1 MPSRALVVAMVAAA
15 LLVVSIGADALM
27 NRTYVL
33 EVQDG
38 AGGWHVLA
46 RSQSSRGLAVPAGG
60 FLVNATNGSVTF
72 RLRETNTYLW
82 PSSTPWEARVEGASF
97 AHGTLSSPARGEG
110 EVTFG
115 IPTSAWSASQPK
127 PAEGAPAGTLASVE
141 VDVGD
146 APLYGGFQLAG
157 GA

>member
-1 MPSRALVVAMVAAA
+1 VAAA

-46 RSQSSRGLAVPAGG
+46 RSQPARGLAVPAGG
-60 FLVNATNGSVTF
+60 LVVNATNGSVAF

-82 PSSTPWEARVEGASF
+82 ASSTPWEARVDGASF

-110 EVTFG
+110 EATFAV
-115 IPTSAWSASQPK
+115 PTSAWSATQTKAP
-127 PAEGAPAGTLASVE
+127 EGAPAGTFASVE

-146 APLYGGFQLAG
+146 TPL
-157 GA
+157 